1 MALRWFPLLL
11 GTLVWAVGALAVAS
25 PAPLDGGQYR
35 LAPGDVI
42 QIRVFGEPD
51 LSFGEIR
58 LDDSGSFSYPFLGQ
72 VSAAG
77 LTASG
82 VEAVLRHGLEG
93 DYLINPRIVVS
104 IAAYREF
111 FVNGE
116 VRNPGGYPWQ
126 PGLTL
131 RQAVSMA
138 GGLTERA
145 SQRRMSII
153 REGDASRRPEP
164 VDMDTPVHPGDIIEI
179 RQGLF

>member
-1 MALRWFPLLL
+1 MNWRNFLLGGLLL
-11 GTLVWAVGALAVAS
+11 TLLGIAGPSLGQ
-25 PAPLDGGQYR
+25 LDGGQYL

-51 LSFGEIR
+51 LSFEEIR

-72 VSAAG
+72 VSAMGMTASSLEGRLRAG
-77 LTASG
+77 LD
-82 VEAVLRHGLEG
+82 G
-93 DYLINPRIVVS
+93 DYLINPRVAVSVV
-104 IAAYREF
+104 AYREF

-116 VRNPGGYPWQ
+116 VREPGGYPWQ
-126 PGLTL
+126 PGLTM
-131 RQAVSMA
+131 RQAVSLA

-153 REGDASRRPEP
+153 REQDPERRPES
-164 VDMDTPVHPGDIIEI
+164 VDMDSPVNPGDIIEI